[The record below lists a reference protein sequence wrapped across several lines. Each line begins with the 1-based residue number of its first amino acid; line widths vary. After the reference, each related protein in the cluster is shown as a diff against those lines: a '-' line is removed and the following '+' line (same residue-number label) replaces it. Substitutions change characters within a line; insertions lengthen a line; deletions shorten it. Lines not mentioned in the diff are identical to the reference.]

1 MSMFRVQQD
10 TIKTKTI
17 TVESLMQRYQK
28 VESAEIIV
36 RNALLPIL
44 KNIIPEEIHIFERK
58 HLQIVR
64 DKVYIEAPSP
74 IKEVIQYKNPI
85 ILTKLKKALQNKYNI
100 NVVQ

>member
-1 MSMFRVQQD
+1 MFRVQQD

-17 TVESLMQRYQK
+17 TVEALMQRYQK
-28 VESAEIIV
+28 VESVEITV

-44 KNIIPEEIHIFERK
+44 ANIIPKEVHIFERK
-58 HLQIVR
+58 HVQIVN

-100 NVVQ
+100 NTVQ